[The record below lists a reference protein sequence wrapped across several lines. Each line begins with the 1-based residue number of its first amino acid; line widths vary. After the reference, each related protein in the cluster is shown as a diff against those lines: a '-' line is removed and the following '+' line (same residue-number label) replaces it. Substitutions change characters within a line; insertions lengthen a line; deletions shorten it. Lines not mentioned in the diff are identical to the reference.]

1 MWEAL
6 VFSKEIVLVFSK
18 VGASR
23 RIQAHP
29 APYPAPLSEMGHRS
43 GLELQRSGI
52 SAVSGVTGEGEG
64 EGGEGGAGGLDF
76 KSNNPTLKGGE

>member
-1 MWEAL
+1 
-6 VFSKEIVLVFSK
+6 
-18 VGASR
+18 
-23 RIQAHP
+23 
-29 APYPAPLSEMGHRS
+29 MGHRS

-64 EGGEGGAGGLDF
+64 GEGEGAGVLDF

>member
-1 MWEAL
+1 
-6 VFSKEIVLVFSK
+6 
-18 VGASR
+18 
-23 RIQAHP
+23 
-29 APYPAPLSEMGHRS
+29 MGHRS
-43 GLELQRSGI
+43 VLELQRSGI

>member
-1 MWEAL
+1 MGGSCIFERDTSCI
-6 VFSKEIVLVFSK
+6 FE
-18 VGASR
+18 SR
-23 RIQAHP
+23 RI
-29 APYPAPLSEMGHRS
+29 PYPAPLSEMGHRS

-76 KSNNPTLKGGE
+76 KSNNPTLKGGEK

>member
-1 MWEAL
+1 
-6 VFSKEIVLVFSK
+6 
-18 VGASR
+18 
-23 RIQAHP
+23 
-29 APYPAPLSEMGHRS
+29 MGHRS
-43 GLELQRSGI
+43 ALELQRSGI